1 MYQPSGETGVNGG
14 GERTE
19 TGVMAHNVTFKV
31 VTSKKL
37 LQALPRHCHLKSQRT
52 ALVGFYYRF
61 NIHTCAVGC
70 SSLTCTMAAMSM
82 GSMARGN
89 RRMLKREMEVKAFS
103 AVNMFSEL
111 TPTNTANVTRD
122 TCKKKD
128 SVRKKKEKKTIV
140 DLLHLS
146 FCEAPSQHSP
156 QPEHS

>member
-1 MYQPSGETGVNGG
+1 
-14 GERTE
+14 
-19 TGVMAHNVTFKV
+19 MAHHVTFKV
-31 VTSKKL
+31 VTSEKL
-37 LQALPRHCHLKSQRT
+37 LQALPRHCRLKSQRT

-111 TPTNTANVTRD
+111 TPTNTANVTTD
-122 TCKKKD
+122 TCKKK
-128 SVRKKKEKKTIV
+128 RQCEKKEKKKRR
-140 DLLHLS
+140 
-146 FCEAPSQHSP
+146 PSLTCYI
-156 QPEHS
+156 